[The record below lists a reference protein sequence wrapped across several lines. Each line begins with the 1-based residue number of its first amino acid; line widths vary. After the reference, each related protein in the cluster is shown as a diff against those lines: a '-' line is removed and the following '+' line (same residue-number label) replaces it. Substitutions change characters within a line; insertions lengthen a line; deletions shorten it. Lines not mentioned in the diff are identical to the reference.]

1 MEISATFCSENLE
14 RFWVRQERFGGR
26 VGGGG
31 GQDGGLLPGAGRP
44 PHLRPQPLQRR
55 HPQRALADRRQ
66 PQVGHHWA
74 AQLQMSV
81 RDGLLLFLEIA
92 LARFEL
98 TDPTALNI
106 VRLITESIQVVHLSR
121 YLNIQAPQ

>member
-1 MEISATFCSENLE
+1 MA
-14 RFWVRQERFGGR
+14 
-26 VGGGG
+26 
-31 GQDGGLLPGAGRP
+31 
-44 PHLRPQPLQRR
+44 
-55 HPQRALADRRQ
+55 
-66 PQVGHHWA
+66 
-74 AQLQMSV
+74 V

-121 YLNIQAPQ
+121 YLNIQQLSK